1 MTSYIDRPLRARFRV
16 HVRTMVPPNLHSKWR
31 YRWKPAIIGGTS
43 FRFIIWDTEAF
54 RTRSGQQLLLWWYLD
69 KVVCRPVDWHV
80 GLHADTARHHESL
93 TMIEIPPSV
102 VAGWP
107 TPNLHPKMQGPTLP
121 IVVLLLYT
129 MTILSFNLCLFG
141 KVKIFKNICTEDILS
156 GLMALQ

>member
-1 MTSYIDRPLRARFRV
+1 
-16 HVRTMVPPNLHSKWR
+16 
-31 YRWKPAIIGGTS
+31 
-43 FRFIIWDTEAF
+43 
-54 RTRSGQQLLLWWYLD
+54 
-69 KVVCRPVDWHV
+69 
-80 GLHADTARHHESL
+80 
-93 TMIEIPPSV
+93 MIEIPPSV

-107 TPNLHPKMQGPTLP
+107 IPNLYPKMQGPTLP